1 MIESAIVIASTSK
14 HSALAIGLNSV
25 GRQAIIKDPNW
36 NFGNY
41 YDFESPENGLAV
53 ARMVGHISYLSE
65 QSMENKFGRKISN
78 TDDFNFKFDNH
89 FQVESYLD
97 YQGSKFVKR
106 FDANSYLYITKALD
120 DFDLEKEYSSLSK
133 AFKQFKGK
141 ELVLCFSSDWLYPT
155 PQSMKIV
162 TALNE
167 NNINVRFFIIT
178 SQLGH
183 DSFLIETEKIK
194 PIIKQFLKI

>member
-1 MIESAIVIASTSK
+1 MLEWISSYPTLIESAIVIASTSK

-41 YDFESPENGLAV
+41 YDFKSPENGLAV

-106 FDANSYLYITKALD
+106 FDANSIYI
-120 DFDLEKEYSSLSK
+120 
-133 AFKQFKGK
+133 
-141 ELVLCFSSDWLYPT
+141 
-155 PQSMKIV
+155 
-162 TALNE
+162 
-167 NNINVRFFIIT
+167 
-178 SQLGH
+178 
-183 DSFLIETEKIK
+183 
-194 PIIKQFLKI
+194 